1 MDSTSLK
8 LKKKKSYHDIINS
21 TKIYYND
28 YSLFNISY
36 NEELYDFIIR
46 LFNEEIVIEE
56 ANIDQRYYYVVGIY
70 YFSVSYNLNE
80 AIKWFQLAYD
90 KMNDIKYLNY
100 LIFAYYEKGDCE
112 KAVEL
117 LLPIVTNKCSILSI
131 IVFVRCATELFIKK
145 HDTNIYKNMLNVLAV
160 ATNNILNKPVTS
172 LIKTKAIKD
181 IFYEL
186 RMINY
191 YIYDN
196 RELLDFYCEFLTT
209 NKKKHIIFQDMLT
222 IHHTRNEMLLAIYT

>member
-8 LKKKKSYHDIINS
+8 LKKSYNDIINS
-21 TKIYYND
+21 TTVYYND
-28 YSLFNISY
+28 YSLFNITY
-36 NEELYDFIIR
+36 NEELHDFIIR
-46 LFNEEIVIEE
+46 LFNDEIVIREE
-56 ANIDQRYYYVVGIY
+56 NINPRYYYIVGIY

-100 LIFAYYEKGDCE
+100 LIFAYYEKRDYE

-117 LLPIVTNKCSILSI
+117 LLPIVTKKCSILSI
-131 IVFVRCATELFIKK
+131 IVFIRCATELFIKK
-145 HDTNIYKNMLNVLAV
+145 NDNNIYKNMLNVLAV
-160 ATNNILNKPVTS
+160 ATNNILNKQITS

-181 IFYEL
+181 IFFEL

-191 YIYDN
+191 HIYN
-196 RELLDFYCEFLTT
+196 NQVLLDFYCEFLTA

-222 IHHTRNEMLLAIYT
+222 IHHTKNEMLLAIYT